1 MFKNKLVNIMIIILL
16 SLTLVG
22 TAAVIIIMKMS
33 GDEGPKDP
41 NIDEIVDASVDVTD
55 ITTNLL
61 DDSFIRISFKIQTD
75 SSDAKDELAKRDFQV
90 RDIIIKEL
98 SNMKSAQFQGSR
110 GVVQLEDRIKA
121 KVNELMQDGRVV
133 KVYTTSKML
142 Q

>member
-1 MFKNKLVNIMIIILL
+1 MIIILL

-33 GDEGPKDP
+33 GDEEPKDP
-41 NIDEIVDASVDVTD
+41 SIDDIVDASVDVTD

-110 GVVQLEDRIKA
+110 GAVQLEDRIKT
-121 KVNELMQDGRVV
+121 KVNELMQDGHVV

>member
-1 MFKNKLVNIMIIILL
+1 MIIILL